1 MSDLVEIGRIV
12 KTHGLQGR
20 VKAVSYLES
29 EDLLEGLGE
38 VIIRKD
44 RRADRKFR
52 INRVQPARKSFFLE
66 LEGVNDPDSA
76 GELVGSGI
84 FIPAALLGELP
95 EGEYYWHQIIGL
107 KVVTETGGFLGNVS
121 AILPAGGAEV
131 YVCSGGEREILLPAI
146 EGVVLKID
154 LEKGEIT
161 ASVPEGL

>member
-29 EDLLEGLGE
+29 EGLLEELGE
-38 VIIRKD
+38 VIVRKD
-44 RRADRKFR
+44 RRADRKLR
-52 INRVQPARKSFFLE
+52 VNRVQPARKGFFLE
-66 LEGVNDPDSA
+66 LEGINDPDSA

-95 EGEYYWHQIIGL
+95 EGEFYWYQIIGL
-107 KVVTETGGFLGNVS
+107 KVVNEAGEFLGNVS
-121 AILPAGGAEV
+121 SILPAGGAEV

-146 EGVVLKID
+146 EGVILKID